1 MALKKQGMYAR
12 HWEQIS
18 KVVGFHVEPTPGF
31 NFQRVLELGLMKH
44 IEPCVEIG
52 EMAAKEYTIEQMLRG
67 MKSRWETINFDVNPY
82 KNISFIIRGAD
93 DIQAVL
99 DEHIVNSQAMQFSPY

>member
-1 MALKKQGMYAR
+1 
-12 HWEQIS
+12 
-18 KVVGFHVEPTPGF
+18 
-31 NFQRVLELGLMKH
+31 
-44 IEPCVEIG
+44 
-52 EMAAKEYTIEQMLRG
+52 MLRG